1 MAVIAFIGLGQM
13 GSPMASNLLKQGH
26 QLSVFDVNPDAVQ
39 RLVDKGA
46 QPASSPAQ
54 ATIGAEFVITMLPNG
69 DLVRSVLFGE
79 QGVCETLSR
88 EALVIDMSTIH
99 PLQTD
104 KLIADMQSKGFSMMD
119 VPVGRT
125 SDNAITG
132 TLLLLAGGTAEQVE
146 RATPVLMAMGNEL
159 VNTGGPGMGIR
170 VKLINNYMSIA
181 LNALSAEAAVLCE
194 ALGLSFDVALKV
206 MSGTAAGKGH
216 FTTTWPNKVMK
227 GDLSPAF
234 MIDLAHKDL
243 GIALD
248 VANQLHVP
256 MPLGAASRE
265 VYNLAARRPA
275 LILMD
280 ELAHSN
286 APGSRHPKRWQDIEE
301 LLEAGIDVFTT
312 VNVQHLESLN
322 DVVSGVT
329 GIQVRET
336 VPDPFFDA
344 ADEVVLVDLPP
355 DDLRQR
361 LNEGKVYIAGQA
373 ERAIEHFFRK
383 GNLIALRELAL
394 RRTADR
400 VDDQMRA

>member
-39 RLVDKGA
+39 RLVEKGA

-54 ATIGAEFVITMLPNG
+54 AANGAEFVITMLPNG
-69 DLVRSVLFGE
+69 DLVRSVLFGA
-79 QGVCETLSR
+79 QGICESLSPQ
-88 EALVIDMSTIH
+88 ALVIDMSTIH

-104 KLIADMQSKGFSMMD
+104 KLITDMRAKGFDMMD
-119 VPVGRT
+119 CPVGRT
-125 SDNAITG
+125 SDHAIAG
-132 TLLLLAGGTAEQVE
+132 TLLLLAGGTAQQVE

-159 VNTGGPGMGIR
+159 INAGGPGMGIR

-194 ALGLSFDVALKV
+194 ALGLSFDVALQV
-206 MSGTAAGKGH
+206 MSGTPAGKGH
-216 FTTTWPNKVMK
+216 FTTSWPNKVLK

-265 VYNLAARRPA
+265 VYNQARAAGRGREDWTA
-275 LILMD
+275 IL
-280 ELAHSN
+280 E
-286 APGSRHPKRWQDIEE
+286 
-301 LLEAGIDVFTT
+301 
-312 VNVQHLESLN
+312 
-322 DVVSGVT
+322 
-329 GIQVRET
+329 QVR
-336 VPDPFFDA
+336 A
-344 ADEVVLVDLPP
+344 SAG
-355 DDLRQR
+355 
-361 LNEGKVYIAGQA
+361 LNK
-373 ERAIEHFFRK
+373 HTDK
-383 GNLIALRELAL
+383 
-394 RRTADR
+394 
-400 VDDQMRA
+400 